1 MNHLPGRIF
10 ALGFRVVQF
19 LSVSLAL
26 RLMRRQLKERWKYS
40 AGARRSTARF
50 LATEPSAAGRRRF
63 TPICGPV
70 RASVKDAILSIIW
83 EVGLLDAEGPEVC
96 QSLCNFITGLRAVPV
111 HDRRA
116 VRAVVDEHEL

>member
-1 MNHLPGRIF
+1 MQNLRNT
-10 ALGFRVVQF
+10 A
-19 LSVSLAL
+19 LAL
-26 RLMRRQLKERWKYS
+26 RLMRRQLKKRWKYS
-40 AGARRSTARF
+40 AAARRSTARF
-50 LATEPSAAGRRRF
+50 LATKPSGAGRRRF

-70 RASVKDAILSIIW
+70 RASVKDAILPIIW

-96 QSLCNFITGLRAVPV
+96 QSLCKFITGLCAAPV